1 MNREIKF
8 RAWDK
13 RKQKMVNVHGLT
25 GLEKDDSDPLKYIT
39 SSEGVIE
46 WKDIILLQFTGLLD
60 KNCKKIFEND
70 ILKIYY
76 QNNQKSYLKE
86 VKWLNDAF
94 NKGRWDALD
103 NCVYTSCEVVGNI
116 FENPELLE
124 G

>member
-1 MNREIKF
+1 MQREIKF

-13 RKQKMVNVHGLT
+13 KTKSMI
-25 GLEKDDSDPLKYIT
+25 LEVWEIGFGDRNNPETWLVGDDSHTDNFELM
-39 SSEGVIE
+39 
-46 WKDIILLQFTGLLD
+46 QFTGLLD
-60 KNCKKIFEND
+60 KNGKKIFEND

-86 VKWLNDAF
+86 VKWLNDIS

-103 NCVYTSCEVVGNI
+103 NCAYTSCEVVGNI